1 MSYKTMAA
9 VMNAYGSDHAGAQM
23 SVLKHKK
30 SGEAFWFPKIS
41 NPSPGWKNTYRG
53 NVIQETGL
61 TTDNKQRLLA
71 VLNQKQNS
79 DIPVSR
85 RHFRKAFGKING
97 SYSYLG
103 DFELDVESST
113 KSGTLIWRKVS

>member
-79 DIPVSR
+79 DIPVGDISA
-85 RHFRKAFGKING
+85 RH
-97 SYSYLG
+97 S
-103 DFELDVESST
+103 E
-113 KSGTLIWRKVS
+113 KSMDLIRIWETLS